1 MDHDSSQPSLD
12 QHGPGTES
20 SGARRVTA
28 ALAGPSAAAHR
39 GLAAAALVSLAAL
52 AACSSSNSSSAPPSS
67 ATVSPASIPSS
78 TAPPSQPAS
87 PAVAGTE
94 ACANGSLQVNLGPAQ
109 GYAGGVYRAIDFT
122 NTSGASCTLY
132 GYPGVSLVSG
142 SYAQI
147 GLAAKRTTT
156 EQAKPITLAPGATGN
171 TLLQI
176 VNTRNFPA
184 ATCSPALATELRIY
198 PPDQTA
204 AVYLPDSSQ
213 GCTQPVQIL
222 FVGVVR
228 AGSA

>member
-1 MDHDSSQPSLD
+1 M
-12 QHGPGTES
+12 
-20 SGARRVTA
+20 
-28 ALAGPSAAAHR
+28 
-39 GLAAAALVSLAAL
+39 
-52 AACSSSNSSSAPPSS
+52 
-67 ATVSPASIPSS
+67 
-78 TAPPSQPAS
+78 
-87 PAVAGTE
+87 AGTE
-94 ACANGSLQVNLGPAQ
+94 ACANGSLQVKLGPAQ

-142 SYAQI
+142 THAQI
-147 GLAAKRTTT
+147 GPAAKRTAT
-156 EQAKPITLAPGATGN
+156 EQATRITLAPGATGN

-176 VNTRNFPA
+176 VNARNFPT
-184 ATCSPALATELRIY
+184 ATCSPVQATELRIY

-213 GCTQPVQIL
+213 GCTEPVQIL